1 MSGDKLQRDDAAHR
15 ITDNTRPSWIQ
26 LIEQQND
33 VLNPL

>member
-1 MSGDKLQRDDAAHR
+1 MPGDKLQRDDATHR
-15 ITDNTRPSWIQ
+15 ITDNKRPSCIQ